1 MNKYKIGYIYETDN
15 ETTQLFRIVI
25 QAQNTHKALEQFYKQ
40 LHAQGQDI
48 SKTHL
53 LGVRRKFID

>member
-1 MNKYKIGYIYETDN
+1 MNRYKIGYIYETDN
-15 ETTQLFRIVI
+15 ETVQLFRIVV
-25 QAQNTHKALEQFYKQ
+25 QAQNKEKALEQFYKQ
-40 LHAQGQDI
+40 LYEQGQDI

>member
-15 ETTQLFRIVI
+15 ETAQRFRVVV
-25 QAQNTHKALEQFYKQ
+25 QAQNKEKALEQFYKQ

>member
-1 MNKYKIGYIYETDN
+1 MNKYKIAYTYENDN
-15 ETTQLFRIVI
+15 DTVQLFRIVV
-25 QAQNTHKALEQFYKQ
+25 QAQSTPKALEQFYKQ

-48 SKTHL
+48 SKSHL

>member
-1 MNKYKIGYIYETDN
+1 MNKYKIAYTHETDT
-15 ETTQLFRIVI
+15 ETVQLFRTVV
-25 QAQNTHKALEQFYKQ
+25 QAQNTTKALEQFYKQ

-53 LGVRRKFID
+53 LGIRRKFID

>member
-1 MNKYKIGYIYETDN
+1 MNRYKIGYIYETDN
-15 ETTQLFRIVI
+15 ETAQRFRVVV
-25 QAQNTHKALEQFYKQ
+25 QAQNKEKALEQFYKQ

-48 SKTHL
+48 GKTHL